1 MEEVKNNLLE
11 RIKGIENGEKY
22 IKILDICGKDV
33 LERLLFVKNDK
44 NLRLILNNFLDIND
58 LGVDI
63 NDELLLIIIDII
75 NKKGKIDSLYGN
87 IIYGELQ
94 FKDKLECLNG
104 MLKAKTRYQEE
115 NIYYL
120 YAEDNLY
127 RDLAINLILTS
138 TCKIQADE
146 IYNVF
151 HRCKE
156 GNEYNPTFIEV
167 AKLMTKVVDKEIL
180 FRMEEILDNK
190 NLLESGCVTVVANLI
205 TKCKNYDQLI
215 YIASIFDDTNKKV
228 DMEHIPYAMEACQYF
243 LLTKDKTS
251 LKNLYDYICYAL
263 SNKLPISLDNVNL
276 IINARHKF
284 NGKYATEA
292 LTNDALVRD
301 KEETTVAGILSDSRK
316 EYQAFLIKNNL
327 HGLTPELF
335 VGASMLVNE
344 AETRK
349 KALTIT
355 AILNS
360 LVKYEEINENSLVFA
375 SLINR
380 VYTDVEINLIA
391 DLAKNTI
398 LNKIG
403 VALPLA
409 RIIALEEEEND
420 RLIIWNAYQNEETAK
435 SLIFGLV
442 SLNSCTIS
450 DDRDKAKKII
460 NNILKEIDIPFDFE
474 KKEGEV
480 LKRR

>member
-1 MEEVKNNLLE
+1 M
-11 RIKGIENGEKY
+11 
-22 IKILDICGKDV
+22 
-33 LERLLFVKNDK
+33 
-44 NLRLILNNFLDIND
+44 
-58 LGVDI
+58 
-63 NDELLLIIIDII
+63 
-75 NKKGKIDSLYGN
+75 
-87 IIYGELQ
+87 
-94 FKDKLECLNG
+94 
-104 MLKAKTRYQEE
+104 
-115 NIYYL
+115 
-120 YAEDNLY
+120 
-127 RDLAINLILTS
+127 
-138 TCKIQADE
+138 
-146 IYNVF
+146 
-151 HRCKE
+151 
-156 GNEYNPTFIEV
+156 
-167 AKLMTKVVDKEIL
+167 
-180 FRMEEILDNK
+180 
-190 NLLESGCVTVVANLI
+190 
-205 TKCKNYDQLI
+205 
-215 YIASIFDDTNKKV
+215 
-228 DMEHIPYAMEACQYF
+228 
-243 LLTKDKTS
+243 
-251 LKNLYDYICYAL
+251 
-263 SNKLPISLDNVNL
+263 
-276 IINARHKF
+276 
-284 NGKYATEA
+284 
-292 LTNDALVRD
+292 VRD

-409 RIIALEEEEND
+409 RIIALEEEEFD

-460 NNILKEIDIPFDFE
+460 NNILKEIDIPFDFKGKEE
-474 KKEGEV
+474 KV